1 MSSSV
6 VVQVENLS
14 RFYQGNPA
22 IKNLSFSLNAGEVLG
37 FLGPNGAG
45 KSTTMQIL
53 TGNLAPSE
61 GQVIINGFDIIDS
74 PREAKQQMGYLPE
87 HPPVYREASVNE
99 YLRYCAQLR
108 RINKHAINK
117 AIDESKQQCGLGD
130 VGQRLI
136 GNLSKGYQQRVGIA
150 QAIIHNPPVVVLDE
164 PTVGLDPI
172 QMRDIRSL
180 IKTLGQ
186 EHSVILSTHILS
198 EVQATCDR
206 VQIIQQGEL
215 IYHSSIEALNLS
227 QTQSLTIGLN
237 QPPPIE
243 QLKQLDQ
250 VTHVDAIN
258 SNRFKL
264 LFDGESPA
272 QAIVQQSV
280 RQQWGLFELIPD
292 QRSLEDL
299 FIELTQDETPDGTS
313 VEAGE
318 VIAGKGKV

>member
-1 MSSSV
+1 MPSTA

-14 RFYQGNPA
+14 RYYQNHPA
-22 IKNLSFSLNAGEVLG
+22 IKNLSFDLNAGEVLG

-61 GQVIINGFDIIDS
+61 GQVTINGFDIIES
-74 PREAKQQMGYLPE
+74 PIEAKQQMGYLPE
-87 HPPVYREASVNE
+87 HPPVYREASVDE
-99 YLRYCAQLR
+99 YLAYCAQLR
-108 RINKHAINK
+108 RIKKISIAK
-117 AIDESKQQCGLGD
+117 AIDQAKIQCGLGD

-172 QMRDIRSL
+172 QMRGIRSL

-227 QTQSLTIGLN
+227 NTRSITIALN
-237 QPPPIE
+237 QPPAIE
-243 QLKQLDQ
+243 QLKQLER
-250 VTHVDAIN
+250 VTHVDAID
-258 SNRFKL
+258 SNHFKL
-264 LFDGESPA
+264 FFDAHSPA
-272 QAIVQQSV
+272 QAIVEQSV
-280 RQQWGLFELIPD
+280 QHQWGLYELIPD

-299 FIELTQDETPDGTS
+299 FIELTQDERADL
-313 VEAGE
+313 VKEAE
-318 VIAGKGKV
+318 A

>member
-1 MSSSV
+1 MSSAA

-14 RFYQGNPA
+14 RFYQNHPA
-22 IKNLSFSLNAGEVLG
+22 IKNLSFNLNAGEVLG

-61 GQVIINGFDIIDS
+61 GQVTINGFDIIES
-74 PREAKQQMGYLPE
+74 PREAKRQMGYLPE
-87 HPPVYREASVNE
+87 HPPVYREASVDE
-99 YLRYCAQLR
+99 YLKYCAQLR
-108 RINKHAINK
+108 GINKQSISK
-117 AIDESKQQCGLGD
+117 AIDESKQQCGLTD

-172 QMRDIRSL
+172 QMRDIRRL

-186 EHSVILSTHILS
+186 DHSVILSTHILS

-215 IYHSSIEALNLS
+215 IYHSSIEALNFS
-227 QTQSLTIGLN
+227 QVPSVTIGLN
-237 QPPPIE
+237 QPPAIE
-243 QLKQLDQ
+243 QLKQIDR
-250 VTHVDAIN
+250 VTHVDVID
-258 SNRFKL
+258 SHHFKL
-264 LFDGESPA
+264 FFDSKSPA

-280 RQQWGLFELIPD
+280 QQQWELFELIPD

-299 FIELTQDETPDGTS
+299 FIELTQDEKSDETAVDAE
-313 VEAGE
+313 EAG
-318 VIAGKGKV
+318 V

>member
-1 MSSSV
+1 MPSSP
-6 VVQVENLS
+6 VVQVEDLS
-14 RFYQGNPA
+14 RFYQNNSA
-22 IKNLSFSLNAGEVLG
+22 IKNLSFDLNAGEVLG

-61 GQVIINGFDIIDS
+61 GQVTINGFDIIDS
-74 PREAKQQMGYLPE
+74 PREAKRQMGYLPE
-87 HPPVYREASVNE
+87 HPPVYREASVDE

-108 RINKHAINK
+108 RIGKQSINK
-117 AIDESKQQCGLGD
+117 AIDESKMQCGLGD

-227 QTQSLTIGLN
+227 QTQSITIGLN
-237 QPPPIE
+237 QPPTIE

-250 VTHVDAIN
+250 VTHVDAID
-258 SNRFKL
+258 SNHFKL
-264 LFDGESPA
+264 FFDGESPA

-280 RQQWGLFELIPD
+280 QQQWELYELIPD

-299 FIELTQDETPDGTS
+299 FIELTQDEKINGTS
-313 VEAGE
+313 VDARKTEG
-318 VIAGKGKV
+318 

>member
-1 MSSSV
+1 MSSPA

-14 RFYQGNPA
+14 RYYQNTPA
-22 IKNLSFSLNAGEVLG
+22 IKNLSFNLNAGEVLG

-61 GQVIINGFDIIDS
+61 GQISINGFDIIES

-87 HPPVYREASVNE
+87 HPPVYRESSVDE
-99 YLRYCAQLR
+99 YLKYCAQLR
-108 RINKHAINK
+108 GVEKQFISK
-117 AIDESKQQCGLGD
+117 AIDDSKQQCGLVD

-206 VQIIQQGEL
+206 VQIIRQGEL
-215 IYHSSIEALNLS
+215 IYHSSIENLNLS
-227 QTQSLTIGLN
+227 QTQSVIVGLN
-237 QPPPIE
+237 QPPSIP
-243 QLKQLDQ
+243 QLKQIDEI
-250 VTHVDAIN
+250 THVDAID
-258 SNRFKL
+258 SNHFKL
-264 LFDGESPA
+264 FFDGESPA
-272 QAIVQQSV
+272 ENIVKQSVQQG
-280 RQQWGLFELIPD
+280 WGLYELIPD

-299 FIELTQDETPDGTS
+299 FIELTQNEKAEG
-313 VEAGE
+313 EA
-318 VIAGKGKV
+318 A

>member
-1 MSSSV
+1 MPSSP
-6 VVQVENLS
+6 VVQVTDLS
-14 RFYQGNPA
+14 RFYQNHLA
-22 IKNLSFSLNAGEVLG
+22 IKNLSFTLNTSEVLG

-61 GQVIINGFDIIDS
+61 GQVSINGFDIIDS
-74 PREAKQQMGYLPE
+74 PREAKRQTGYLPE
-87 HPPVYREASVNE
+87 HPPVYREASVDE

-108 RINKHAINK
+108 GIDKQSINK
-117 AIDESKQQCGLGD
+117 AIDESKQQCGLGG
-130 VGQRLI
+130 VGRRLI

-150 QAIIHNPPVVVLDE
+150 QAIIHNPPVVILDE

-180 IKTLGQ
+180 IKTLGR

-227 QTQSLTIGLN
+227 QTPSITIGLN
-237 QPPPIE
+237 LPPSIE
-243 QLKQLDQ
+243 LLKQIDQ
-250 VTHVDAIN
+250 VTHVVAID
-258 SNRFKL
+258 SNHFKL
-264 LFDGESPA
+264 FFDSESPA

-280 RQQWGLFELIPD
+280 QQQWGLYELIPGK
-292 QRSLEDL
+292 RSLEDL
-299 FIELTQDETPDGTS
+299 FIELTLDDKPNEKSDGTA
-313 VEAGE
+313 VDAEEAE
-318 VIAGKGKV
+318 V